1 MKFYAIP
8 MILFA
13 TLAYGDVDVNHR
25 QDIARR
31 PYTAP
36 VASETMN
43 GEVVNGVE
51 NPEVVKNRK
60 TLYLHQLGRRPY
72 MEKSVNEPRKQS
84 VSVE

>member
-25 QDIARR
+25 QDLARR

-36 VASETMN
+36 VVSETLN
-43 GEVVNGVE
+43 GEVVTNKE
-51 NPEVVKNRK
+51 NAEVVKNQK
-60 TLYLHQLGRRPY
+60 SLYLHQLGRRPY
-72 MEKSVNEPRKQS
+72 VEKNAGKQS
-84 VSVE
+84 ESVD